1 MSSTFIPDMIR
12 MLDNVLEHF
21 IQATYDFVYDYKGN
35 IRNMEVQRLGFEKAG
50 YSAYR
55 ERSIG
60 LGAMGF
66 HTYLQKLNIPFD
78 SPMAMDRIQ
87 KCKQIKELAVKTSKE
102 LAEERVK
109 LRTWKVQVCVMHTYL
124 LLLLTLHHLLFV
136 EELVLQ

>member
-1 MSSTFIPDMIR
+1 MCCLSSVNLAQYDEWSMSATFIPDMIR

-21 IQATYDFVYDYKGN
+21 IQATYDFVYDYKGD

-78 SPMAMDRIQ
+78 SPMATGQNTKIF
-87 KCKQIKELAVKTSKE
+87 KQIKELAVKTSKE
-102 LAEERVK
+102 LAKERGEAPVSY
-109 LRTWKVQVCVMHTYL
+109 TH
-124 LLLLTLHHLLFV
+124 LTLPTIHLV
-136 EELVLQ
+136 